1 MTFLTLHARLIWVV
15 HVRIRNGEITERGF
29 ARLTG
34 ISQPHI
40 HHVVNGV
47 RALSA
52 EMSDRVLKG
61 LGLTVLDLVDGPA
74 WTAAVSAPLPER
86 LLPDKSPAPLRRSSS
101 S

>member
-1 MTFLTLHARLIWVV
+1 MTFLTLHARLIRMVQ
-15 HVRIRNGEITERGF
+15 VRIRNGDITERGF

-40 HHVVNGV
+40 HHVLKGV
-47 RALSA
+47 RALSP

-74 WTAAVSAPLPER
+74 WSAALSAPLPDR
-86 LLPDKSPAPLRRSSS
+86 PRRGKSRAPLPRSAAS
-101 S
+101 